1 MLLMRIIV
9 LLESIETH
17 IVLTFYFPF
26 ILYATESMDSA
37 MEATDFFHEDAS
49 VSDKG
54 EKLSL
59 VRVMVG

>member
-1 MLLMRIIV
+1 MLEI
-9 LLESIETH
+9 SETH

-54 EKLSL
+54 EKLSFC
-59 VRVMVG
+59 